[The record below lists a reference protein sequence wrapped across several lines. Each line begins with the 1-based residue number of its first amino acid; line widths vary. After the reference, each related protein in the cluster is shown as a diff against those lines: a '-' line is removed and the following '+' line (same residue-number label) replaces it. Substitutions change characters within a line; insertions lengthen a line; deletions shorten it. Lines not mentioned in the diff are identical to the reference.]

1 MWFCKLQILS
11 SAIRTADIVFTCDEL
26 VNVAINALPAKAL
39 ATLAALD
46 WINHDVLAQ
55 AAVKESVV
63 FMGLGCSS
71 AILLQSFADLVF
83 RQGRFSLQKQRARCI
98 LLLVPWNKLRPR
110 LILSH

>member
-1 MWFCKLQILS
+1 MWFHKLQILS

-26 VNVAINALPAKAL
+26 VNVAINALPTKAL

-46 WINHDVLAQ
+46 WLNHDVLAQ
-55 AAVKESVV
+55 TAVKESVV
-63 FMGLGCSS
+63 FFGLGCSS

-98 LLLVPWNKLRPR
+98 LLFVPWNKLRPR